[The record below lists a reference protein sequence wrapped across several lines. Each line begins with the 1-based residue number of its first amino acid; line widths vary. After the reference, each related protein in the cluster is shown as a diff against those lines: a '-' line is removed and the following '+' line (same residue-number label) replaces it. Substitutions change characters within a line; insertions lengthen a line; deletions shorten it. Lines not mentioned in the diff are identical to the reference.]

1 MERFGVWFF
10 TENYFPTTDSK
21 SKPQLYSSQ
30 GLKNEDL
37 QTEMLI
43 DRFFEAAWEADDLL
57 DYIGGNPF
65 SVAKVWKFIKK
76 LKKKQILVEQK
87 TKNRVE
93 SRRNNR
99 CWNKSPHRAVCGRV
113 IWRWNELR
121 PIRHLDR
128 QRFVFPR
135 GIFSI
140 SDKDL
145 QMVAADSLSFQPDFL
160 PSTTKPTP
168 SKPETKEEKNKK
180 YKSFWESMWK
190 VPLGWI
196 LGKRIDWC
204 R

>member
-76 LKKKQILVEQK
+76 FKKK
-87 TKNRVE
+87 TNF
-93 SRRNNR
+93 SR
-99 CWNKSPHRAVCGRV
+99 
-113 IWRWNELR
+113 
-121 PIRHLDR
+121 
-128 QRFVFPR
+128 
-135 GIFSI
+135 
-140 SDKDL
+140 
-145 QMVAADSLSFQPDFL
+145 
-160 PSTTKPTP
+160 T
-168 SKPETKEEKNKK
+168 KNKK
-180 YKSFWESMWK
+180 QSRK
-190 VPLGWI
+190 
-196 LGKRIDWC
+196 
-204 R
+204 